1 MIPNPNVSRKP
12 FPLPVVALGPG
23 TQNDDAPEFP
33 QFPKEMHTFTAPH
46 GWMLREAGCSED
58 AVAWLERFFHEIA
71 QCPEGPVVAAVDE
84 LSEPQRRW
92 IEDAFGVGEVVAQTA
107 APFSLRVRE
116 SAFPGIW
123 HEVVLG
129 ADGAVVRDEWRYAPY
144 SARLVEAMT
153 ATSHDVCTPPQAPTG
168 VMNGPALV
176 EELRHWAGKGT
187 MGRAVHVL
195 NLTLLPLTP
204 ADLQMLND
212 WLGPPMVAI
221 AIRSYGQCRVASTR
235 LRDVWRVQYFNSM
248 DALILDTIEVTRL
261 PEVVRAA
268 PEDLALTRS
277 RLADYLAELAR

>member
-1 MIPNPNVSRKP
+1 MMPNLNRSRKP

-23 TQNDDAPEFP
+23 AQSDDAPEFP
-33 QFPKEMHTFTAPH
+33 EFPKEMHTFAMPRC
-46 GWMLREAGCSED
+46 WALPED
-58 AVAWLERFFHEIA
+58 ESADAAVAWLEQFYTAIT
-71 QCPEGPVVAAVDE
+71 QSPGGPVVAAVDE
-84 LSEPQRRW
+84 LSESQRRW

-107 APFSLRVRE
+107 APISLRLRE

-144 SARLVEAMT
+144 SAALIDVMT
-153 ATSHDVCTPPQAPTG
+153 ATSSDTLLPPDTPDG

-176 EELRHWAGKGT
+176 EELRYWAGKGT
-187 MGRAVHVL
+187 LGRAVHVM

-204 ADLQMLND
+204 ADLQMLNA

-221 AIRSYGQCRVASTR
+221 AIRSYGQCRVSSTC

-268 PEDLALTRS
+268 PEDLALTRE